1 MPRHANRLCLGGLA
15 LCAGM
20 LAAACAP
27 EPRESAPAAPA
38 APVRG
43 GTVVVGTTADISGL
57 NDLLAASSV
66 VSADIIYR
74 MLFLH
79 LFEEQPDFTEHPPTF
94 GPRLAESY
102 DWSPDHLS
110 LTVHLRPD
118 VSWSDGVPVTAE
130 DVRWTWQAQIDP
142 DVAWDYAFA
151 KEAIRDVEVVDPH
164 TARFHFKNAY
174 FSQLADLNEGVI
186 LPKHAWS
193 ALPLREWRARP
204 EWFREH
210 LVTNGPFVLASW
222 TPQQEIVLRRNER
235 YFEKDLPRLDSV
247 VFRVIPDRANQ
258 LAQLR
263 VGALDYV
270 EQVPPTQAAEVR
282 AWPKAQLLSYWTRQ
296 YGFLEWNLSRPLFAD
311 PEVRRALT
319 QAIDRQTI
327 VDTLWHGYGKV
338 SDSPILSTL
347 WAHAPGLQPWPYA
360 PAEARRILA
369 ARGWRDSDGDGV
381 LDKSGA
387 RFSFDILTNADNETR
402 RDAAVMIQEQL
413 RQVGVEAKT
422 VGLEFNTL
430 IAQLNRH
437 DFDSAILA
445 YSIDTSLDITYAFHS
460 KSIKDGY
467 NYGAYSNSE
476 VDRLLDE
483 VRLQTDPQEAKARLV
498 RAQEILH
505 AEQPY
510 TFLWEAQRLDGAS
523 ARLQDPRPNALSAYF
538 HIREWWVSGPR

>member
-1 MPRHANRLCLGGLA
+1 MSHPHSLTRGAALA
-15 LCAGM
+15 LV
-20 LAAACAP
+20 LAL
-27 EPRESAPAAPA
+27 APACGGDRPPAPA
-38 APVRG
+38 PADDGTPQRG
-43 GTVVVGTTADISGL
+43 GTVVIGTTADIGGL
-57 NDLLAASSV
+57 NDLLASTTV

-79 LFEEQPDFTEHPPTF
+79 LLEEQPDFTEHPPTF
-94 GPRLAESY
+94 SPRLAASY
-102 DWSPDHLS
+102 EWSPDHLV
-110 LTVHLRPD
+110 LTVHLRPG
-118 VSWSDGVPVTAE
+118 VVWSDGVPVTAE
-130 DVRWTWQAQIDP
+130 DVRWTWQAQTDP

-151 KEAIRDVEVVDPH
+151 KEAIRDVEVVDPL
-164 TARFHFKNAY
+164 TVRFHFTQAY

-193 ALPLREWRARP
+193 ALPFREWRTRP
-204 EWFREH
+204 EWFAEH
-210 LVTNGPFVLASW
+210 LVTDGPFVLASW

-235 YFEKDLPRLDSV
+235 YFEPHLPRLDSV

-263 VGALDYV
+263 VGSLDYV
-270 EQVPPTQAAEVR
+270 EQVPPARAAEVR
-282 AWPKAQLLSYWTRQ
+282 GWPKAQLLSYWTRQ
-296 YGFLEWNLSRPLFAD
+296 YGFLEWNLARPLFAD

-327 VDTLWHGYGKV
+327 VETLWHGFGKV

-347 WAHAPGLQPWPYA
+347 WAHAPGLRPWPYDPEA
-360 PAEARRILA
+360 ARRILA
-369 ARGWRDSDGDGV
+369 AKGWRDSDGDGV
-381 LDKSGA
+381 LDKDGT
-387 RFSFDILTNADNETR
+387 RFSFELLTNAGNEVR

-413 RQVGVEAKT
+413 RRVGVEARPAT
-422 VGLEFNTL
+422 LETNTL
-430 IAQLNRH
+430 IAQLGRH
-437 DFDSAILA
+437 DFDATILA

-467 NYGAYSNSE
+467 NYGAYSNPE

-483 VRLQTDPQEAKARLV
+483 VRLQTDTREAQARLV

-505 AEQPY
+505 ADQPY

-538 HIREWWVSGPR
+538 HIREWWVNGPR